1 MAQIVN
7 SPEKVT
13 AVADYSIFGSVKTN
27 VTFKSSVCVSS
38 IILFGGRL
46 TASSSS
52 RTCSGAAALSH
63 ALLWYVNRR
72 LLLTAFTTLDN
83 VGLPVLQPGT
93 NTIMSHEEKNQA
105 LYSVATH
112 SLPTWYEPIPDILYE
127 ISYPVLLLLLTSP
140 LILVILSITY
150 RGWHAY
156 LLTWKNLQIIKWLI
170 SIRSCTGLAENLW
183 ADSTKFR
190 QIWELY
196 SVWN

>member
-7 SPEKVT
+7 SPEKMT
-13 AVADYSIFGSVKTN
+13 TVADYSVFGSVKTN

-38 IILFGGRL
+38 IILCRGRL

-63 ALLWYVNRR
+63 ALQWYVNRR
-72 LLLTAFTTLDN
+72 LLLTAITTLDN

-93 NTIMSHEEKNQA
+93 NTIMSHEELKKNQA

-140 LILVILSITY
+140 LISVILIGDDMRTSSPEKIY
-150 RGWHAY
+150 RLSNGWY
-156 LLTWKNLQIIKWLI
+156 
-170 SIRSCTGLAENLW
+170 
-183 ADSTKFR
+183 
-190 QIWELY
+190 
-196 SVWN
+196 V